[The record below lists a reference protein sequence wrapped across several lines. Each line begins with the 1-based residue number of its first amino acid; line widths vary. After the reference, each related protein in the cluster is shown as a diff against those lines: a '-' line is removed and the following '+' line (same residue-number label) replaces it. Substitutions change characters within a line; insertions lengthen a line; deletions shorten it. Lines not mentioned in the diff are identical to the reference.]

1 MNVSLNWLSAMLGR
15 PLDAADVAHRL
26 AMLGAPAESIEPLHQ
41 DLGDVIVGLVG
52 RVEKHPHADRLTLC
66 YVNNGREVLEVVCG
80 ASNVQAG
87 RRYPFA
93 PVGAVLPGGLKL
105 EARKIRG
112 VASQGMLCSAR
123 ELGLGLDHESILEL
137 PGDAAPGT
145 PLLEALPLADTRL
158 GLDVGANRPDLLGH
172 RGVARELGAVYGAPV
187 KLPPFPRAASE
198 GLAPRRVERQGATDG
213 IEVVIEDAE
222 GCPRYIAAVIRGVRV
237 GPSPAWLEARLRAVG
252 ARPINNVVDAT
263 NYLLCELNQP
273 LHAFDLARL
282 RGGKIVVRRARPGE
296 RITTLEGEARQLTPD
311 MTMICDAE
319 GPQAVAGVMGGRDSE
334 VDAGT
339 TDLVLECAYFDPK
352 RIRRTRKT
360 LRLITEASYRFE
372 RGTDIQAM
380 GDVVRRA
387 VSLIRTVAGGEERE
401 APVDGYPAPARPR
414 AIFLR
419 PERVEHLLGMPVAR
433 EEIERHLASVGFTSA
448 PKNGRLHVQVP
459 GWRPDVTR
467 EVDLI
472 EEVARLK
479 GYDAFPVELRPFRPS
494 SVPDDPIESLK
505 AKLRR
510 LLTGLGLHEA
520 RTLPLTS
527 PGDDP
532 TAVRILNPISQDHT
546 ALRSSLLPALVRGVE
561 HNWSVRQRDV
571 RLFEIGALFRR
582 ASGGG
587 GPEETLHLA
596 AVVTGAREAP
606 HWSNGFRPPDYD
618 QWDLKAMFAEA
629 ARLGGPSGDVVT
641 AEDGWV
647 LRDPSGRERG
657 RAGALSA
664 DRPAWAGPVYGFE
677 LEIEARE
684 QAAVRYTPLALT
696 PPVERDI
703 SLILPEGVIA
713 QQVEAVLGEAATALL
728 ERALVFDE
736 YRGKGVDGRSVAW
749 RLVFRAPDRTLKD
762 DEVDQIVAGIVK
774 RLKERLGVV
783 RREA

>member
-1 MNVSLNWLSAMLGR
+1 MNISLSWLSAMLGR

-41 DLGDVIVGLVG
+41 DLGDVMVGLVE
-52 RVEKHPHADRLTLC
+52 RVEKHPNADRLTLC
-66 YVNNGREVLEVVCG
+66 SVNTGREVLDVVCG
-80 ASNVQAG
+80 ARNVQAG
-87 RRYPFA
+87 HQYPFA
-93 PVGAVLPGGLKL
+93 PVGAVLPGGVKL
-105 EARKIRG
+105 DARSIRG

-123 ELGLGLDHESILEL
+123 ELGLGTDHEGILEL
-137 PGDAAPGT
+137 HTDAAPGT
-145 PLLEALPLADTRL
+145 PLLQALPLADTRL
-158 GLDVGANRPDLLGH
+158 RLDVGANRPDLLGH
-172 RGVARELGAVYGAPV
+172 RGVARELGAVYGLPV
-187 KLPPFPRAASE
+187 KLPAVPGAAPE
-198 GLAPRRVERQGATDG
+198 GLAPRRVERQGGAGG
-213 IEVVIEDAE
+213 IDVAIEDTA

-263 NYLLCELNQP
+263 NYILYELNQP

-282 RGGKIVVRRARPGE
+282 RGGTIVIRPARPGE
-296 RITTLEGEARQLTPD
+296 RITTLDGEVRELTAD

-319 GPQAVAGVMGGRDSE
+319 GPQAVGGVMGGRDSE
-334 VDAGT
+334 VSAGT

-352 RIRRTRKT
+352 RIRKTRKA

-372 RGTDIQAM
+372 RGTDMQAM
-380 GDVVRRA
+380 SDVVRRA
-387 VSLIRTVAGGEERE
+387 VSLIRTVAGGDERE
-401 APVDGYPAPARPR
+401 APVDVYPVPQRPR
-414 AIFLR
+414 AVFLR
-419 PERVEHLLGMPVAR
+419 PERVEHLLGMAVAR
-433 EEIERHLASVGFTSA
+433 DEIERHLAGVGFTSA

-494 SVPDDPIESLK
+494 GVPDDPIELLG
-505 AKLRR
+505 ARLRR
-510 LLTGLGLHEA
+510 LLTGYGLHEA

-527 PGDDP
+527 AGDDP
-532 TAVRILNPISQDHT
+532 TVVRILNPISQDHT

-561 HNWSVRQRDV
+561 HNWSIRQRDV
-571 RLFEIGALFRR
+571 RLFEIGHVFQRPR
-582 ASGGG
+582 GASQ
-587 GPEETLHLA
+587 PEETLHLA
-596 AVVTGAREAP
+596 AVLSGARDVP

-618 QWDLKAMFAEA
+618 VWDVKAMFAEA
-629 ARLGGPSGDVVT
+629 ARLGGPAGDVVT
-641 AEDGWV
+641 ADDGWI
-647 LRDPSGRERG
+647 LRDPSGGERG

-677 LEIEARE
+677 LELEARE
-684 QAAVRYTPLALT
+684 RPAVRYAALGVT

-703 SLILPEGVIA
+703 SLMLPEGVIA
-713 QQVEAVLGEAATALL
+713 EQVEAVLQEAGTALL
-728 ERALVFDE
+728 ERAVAFDE
-736 YRGKGVDGRSVAW
+736 YRGPGVDGRSVAW

-762 DEVDQIVAGIVK
+762 HEVDEVVGRILA
-774 RLKERLGVV
+774 RLKVALGVV